1 MSLKEGA
8 RASVIQSRAYCVMAE
23 YENGKA
29 FPKIVSDRE
38 KGHRESFS
46 GWAHEALVRIEQTQA
61 QYSNRLDK
69 IEDKLETQ
77 LEIVAQNTTS
87 MSRSLELIQA
97 TNSKLIDVIS
107 NRSSVPTIVMLI
119 VVAMLA
125 GVFLT
130 RELAISGGRAKFS
143 LSGVDIASGTSSDE
157 VK

>member
-1 MSLKEGA
+1 
-8 RASVIQSRAYCVMAE
+8 MAE

-77 LEIVAQNTTS
+77 LEIVATNTTS
-87 MSRSLELIQA
+87 MSRSLELIQQ
-97 TNSKLIDVIS
+97 TNSKLVDAIS
-107 NRSSVPTIVMLI
+107 NKSSVPT
-119 VVAMLA
+119 VVVLMVIGLLA

-130 RELAISGGRAKFS
+130 RELAVSGGRAKFS
-143 LSGVDIASGTSSDE
+143 LSGVDISSGAQPAE
-157 VK
+157 VDK

>member
-1 MSLKEGA
+1 
-8 RASVIQSRAYCVMAE
+8 MAE

-46 GWAHEALVRIEQTQA
+46 GWCHEALVRIEQAQA

-87 MSRSLELIQA
+87 MSRSLELIQQ

-107 NRSSVPTIVMLI
+107 NRNSVPTIVVLI
-119 VVAMLA
+119 VIAMLA
-125 GVFLT
+125 GIFLT
-130 RELAISGGRAKFS
+130 RELAMTGGRAKFS
-143 LSGVDIASGTSSDE
+143 LSGVDIASGTTPEKGS
-157 VK
+157 

>member
-1 MSLKEGA
+1 
-8 RASVIQSRAYCVMAE
+8 MAE

-29 FPKIVSDRE
+29 FPKIVSDRDRAHKE
-38 KGHRESFS
+38 LFS
-46 GWAHEALVRIEQTQA
+46 GWCHDALVRIEQAQA
-61 QYSNRLDK
+61 HYSNRLDK

-77 LEIVAQNTTS
+77 LEIVATNTTS

-125 GVFLT
+125 GIFLT
-130 RELAISGGRAKFS
+130 RELAMNGGRAKFS
-143 LSGVDIASGTSSDE
+143 LSGVDIASGSQEEASR
-157 VK
+157 